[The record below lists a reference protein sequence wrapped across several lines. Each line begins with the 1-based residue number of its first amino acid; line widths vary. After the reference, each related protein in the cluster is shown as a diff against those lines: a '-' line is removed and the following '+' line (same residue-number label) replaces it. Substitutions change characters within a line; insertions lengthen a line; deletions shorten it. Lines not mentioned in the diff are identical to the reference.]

1 MGFPWAYIS
10 GKSLMPMLQLL
21 HMYSSIIYMYVHTS
35 VTVEPT
41 VILPNNNSVV
51 TINETDSYSITCN
64 ATGIPAPMT
73 FMWLKDGVVQNYTV
87 GTDSISVSE
96 PSAAVPYSTS
106 DGDILSVSQDL
117 TISSAMH
124 EDSGTYTCV
133 ASNGIGND
141 ANVVIQL
148 VVQG

>member
-1 MGFPWAYIS
+1 M
-10 GKSLMPMLQLL
+10 
-21 HMYSSIIYMYVHTS
+21 
-35 VTVEPT
+35 EPT
-41 VILPNNNSVV
+41 IVFPDNNSVF

-73 FMWLKDGVVQNYTV
+73 FVWLKDGIVQNYTV

-106 DGDILSVSQDL
+106 DGDILSVSQVL
-117 TISSAMH
+117 TISSAMD

-133 ASNGIGND
+133 ASNGVGNN
-141 ANVVIQL
+141 ASVFIQL
-148 VVQG
+148 IVQG